1 MAAALE
7 GTLMNARLLVLV
19 AILLGVAPAA
29 VHAQAP
35 FYAGKNIRIIV
46 GLSAGGGY
54 DLYTRT
60 IARHMGKHIPG
71 NPSLTVENMTGAG
84 SLIATNH
91 LYKVARPDGLTM
103 GNFLGGLFLQQLLRR
118 SGIEFDS
125 QQFEHIGVPG
135 QDNFMVGVA
144 KSTGI
149 TDVEKWVASKQVL
162 KFGGTAVGAGSDD
175 LALMLRHALGLPLQL
190 VNGYKGTADI
200 RLAFNSGELTGLVN
214 SWESTKSTWRR
225 EFDSGEKRLIL
236 QVTLTPHPEL
246 GKTPMALNMVK
257 SDEDKKLLS
266 VVIRAHGATVRPYVL
281 PPKTPKDRVQILR
294 KAFTDTMRDAD
305 FLADAKRANLDVNPT
320 DGAELEQNV
329 REISKLE
336 PALVAKLKDI
346 LK

>member
-1 MAAALE
+1 MRPIHPIRQISPILFAVALFT
-7 GTLMNARLLVLV
+7 GTANGAE
-19 AILLGVAPAA
+19 PAN
-29 VHAQAP
+29 
-35 FYAGKNIRIIV
+35 FYQGKTLRIVV

-60 IARHMGKHIPG
+60 IARHMGRHILG
-71 NPSLTVENMTGAG
+71 NPSITVENMAGAG

-91 LYKVARPDGLTM
+91 IYKVAKPDGLTI
-103 GNFLGGLFLQQLLRR
+103 GHFLGGLFLQQLLGKP
-118 SGIEFDS
+118 GIEFDS
-125 QQFEHIGVPG
+125 QRFEHVGVPG

-190 VNGYKGTADI
+190 VNGYKGTAEI

-214 SWESTKSTWRR
+214 AWESTKSTWRR
-225 EFDSGEKRLIL
+225 ELDSGEKRIIL
-236 QVTLTPHPEL
+236 QATLTPHPDL
-246 GKTPMALNMVK
+246 PKMPMALSMIKN
-257 SDEDKKLLS
+257 EADKKLLS

-281 PPKTPKDRVQILR
+281 PPKTPKDRVQLLR
-294 KAFTDTMRDAD
+294 KAFMDTMKDPE
-305 FLADAKRANLDVNPT
+305 FLTDAKRANLDVNPT
-320 DGAELEQNV
+320 DGAELENNV

-336 PALVAKLKDI
+336 PALVAKLKEI

>member
-1 MAAALE
+1 MRLIRPIQQISLILFTAKLLTSTVNAAEPANFYQ
-7 GTLMNARLLVLV
+7 GKTL
-19 AILLGVAPAA
+19 
-29 VHAQAP
+29 
-35 FYAGKNIRIIV
+35 RIVV

-60 IARHMGKHIPG
+60 IARDMGRHIAG
-71 NPSLTVENMTGAG
+71 NPSITVENMAGAG

-91 LYKVARPDGLTM
+91 IYKVAKPDGLTI
-103 GNFLGGLFLQQLLRR
+103 GHFLGGLFLQQLLGKP
-118 SGIEFDS
+118 GIEFDS
-125 QQFEHIGVPG
+125 QRFEHVGVPG

-190 VNGYKGTADI
+190 VNGYKGTAEI

-214 SWESTKSTWRR
+214 AWESTKSTWRR
-225 EFDSGEKRLIL
+225 ELDSGEKRIIL
-236 QVTLTPHPEL
+236 QATLTPHPDL
-246 GKTPMALNMVK
+246 PKMPMALNMIK
-257 SDEDKKLLS
+257 NEADKKLLS

-281 PPKTPKDRVQILR
+281 PPKTPKDRVQLLR
-294 KAFTDTMRDAD
+294 KAFMDTMKDPE
-305 FLADAKRANLDVNPT
+305 FLTDAKRANLDVNPT
-320 DGAELEQNV
+320 DGAELENNV

-336 PALVAKLKDI
+336 PALVAKLKEI